1 MVGTTTEGGPACLL
15 LEYVPHGRLN
25 DFILSLKDGPVPE
38 WYVRH
43 VKSISE
49 VPYQKQVSA
58 DLMRVLLQVTEGMV
72 RECVCV
78 CVCVREGEDV

>member
-1 MVGTTTEGGPACLL
+1 MVGMTPDGDPACLL

-25 DFILSLKDGPVPE
+25 DFLLSLIEGPVPE

-49 VPYQKQVSA
+49 VPYQKQVST
-58 DLMRVLLQVTEGMV
+58 DLMRVLLQVAEGMV
-72 RECVCV
+72 RSACVCGGSV
-78 CVCVREGEDV
+78 